1 MSRFNAFLHRTEERL
16 ALPKAT
22 RSLIL
27 VEIAADLNDLFQ
39 YYLQQGLSEEEAA
52 ERAEEKVDMSDE
64 ALTELVRIH
73 SDTRGWTD
81 RMVRVG
87 KPLGERIAMDL
98 IVIFFF
104 ISAVLMAVETEIR
117 LLDHL
122 SDFIWPIAGIFLA
135 LLVSFLF
142 QMTRNLEGV
151 SPLRLRQSLVTPLFL
166 GAASLVV
173 GFAGTGI
180 SMYRALMR
188 MAATPE
194 QAGPIFSQALLGATA
209 TLAAALLVTL
219 SAGIVWFILGGRVIR
234 FEDRA
239 TKIFLE
245 VK

>member
-1 MSRFNAFLHRTEERL
+1 MSRFNTFLHRTEERL
-16 ALPKAT
+16 KLPKAT

-27 VEIAADLNDLFQ
+27 VEVAADLDDLFQ
-39 YYLQQGLSEEEAA
+39 YYLRQGLSEEEAA
-52 ERAEEKVDMSDE
+52 ARAEEKVDMSDE
-64 ALTELVRIH
+64 ALAELVRIH

-87 KPLGERIAMDL
+87 QPLGERIAMDL
-98 IVIFFF
+98 IVLFFLATAALTVGL
-104 ISAVLMAVETEIR
+104 SAHVLTQ
-117 LLDHL
+117 LTG
-122 SDFIWPIAGIFLA
+122 FIWPIAGIFLA
-135 LLVSFLF
+135 LLVSFLI
-142 QMTRNLEGV
+142 QLTRNLEGL
-151 SPLRLRQSLVTPLFL
+151 SPRRLRQDLVTPLFL

-194 QAGPIFSQALLGATA
+194 HAGPIFSRALLGATA

-219 SAGIVWFILGGRVIR
+219 CAGVVWFILGGRVIR
-234 FEDRA
+234 LEDHA
-239 TKIFLE
+239 THTFLV